1 MLLSGEWT
9 RNGLNVSTRRIEQ
22 QRVGKKQH
30 NDTNIRVHTLEY
42 LPKDVGFV
50 CWCLKMFCV
59 CGQSKNVCGGVDFLS
74 KPADEKHTRRKH
86 DRFKS
91 IWPRRCGFSKKKKRF
106 STHSQHHPTT
116 VVSCTA
122 HERLQ
127 PYTFCLTNWTHI
139 LGAASWLRSQPARPF
154 LFFFALPSGDFKTSS
169 GQLYNFLHR
178 FLDGVSCSIWRKTKV
193 SLIFPTVCRSCVLK
207 VSLLSTTSVHK
218 HTHTHCMCAC

>member
-91 IWPRRCGFSKKKKRF
+91 IWPRRCGFSKKKKG
-106 STHSQHHPTT
+106 SPHIANTT
-116 VVSCTA
+116 QQLWCLA
-122 HERLQ
+122 Q
-127 PYTFCLTNWTHI
+127 LTNDFSRTRSVSRTEHTFWGLP
-139 LGAASWLRSQPARPF
+139 LGSVPNLRAHFYS
-154 LFFFALPSGDFKTSS
+154 
-169 GQLYNFLHR
+169 FLHFR
-178 FLDGVSCSIWRKTKV
+178 QVISRHLAVNFT
-193 SLIFPTVCRSCVLK
+193 IFFI
-207 VSLLSTTSVHK
+207 HF
-218 HTHTHCMCAC
+218 